1 MDLTKSKSL
10 DTFNMFTNTSEITST
25 SVTIFNEPLPYNETF
40 CVDLTPREW
49 EIHYQFRWWL
59 EGVGMVLVG
68 TFGVIFNIIAIFV
81 LMSQEMIGIRFN
93 NLVVCLAIVDNIFLL
108 TSIFYHIGHAF
119 GFAIQQSYF
128 HQRLFASFVYP
139 WRGISMCCSTYI
151 TVALALDRY
160 RAVSN
165 PSKYKASVRSHTH
178 PIIMVLRC
186 TLPIICLSILF
197 SIPKFFDLSVKEYPE
212 GINSTNETSSQSYF
226 IVGTDLRE
234 NKKYV
239 LWYVNVANFIVTCF
253 VPLASLS
260 YLNGQ
265 LILKRNTFI
274 QRQIERRRSS
284 FHGSEYRRYSIASLK
299 IHRQQTIILHTIVIV
314 FLLCHALRIVLNIN
328 EWVTMED
335 KIKSRELEARL
346 RQLNESM
353 YYCSHYRFWSTVA
366 TPLSHLLLQINS
378 GANFFIYSVLNETFS
393 RVLRQKINRV
403 LQCFKTST
411 QRSEVNN
418 EPTVIYRKSTKS
430 VSTQQ
435 NRVVVTNCEIMLQN
449 DNLSI

>member
-1 MDLTKSKSL
+1 MDVTESKNM
-10 DTFNMFTNTSEITST
+10 DIFNVTTDTSEISNTSR
-25 SVTIFNEPLPYNETF
+25 TIFNELLLYNDTF
-40 CVDLTPREW
+40 CVDLTTREW

-59 EGVGMVLVG
+59 EGVGMLLVG

-81 LMSQEMIGIRFN
+81 LMSQEMVGIRFN

-119 GFAIQQSYF
+119 GFAIQQSYV

-178 PIIMVLRC
+178 PILMVLRC
-186 TLPIICLSILF
+186 TLPIICASILF
-197 SIPKFFDLSVKEYPE
+197 NIPRFFDLSVKEHP
-212 GINSTNETSSQSYF
+212 GGMNITNETFPPSYF

-239 LWYVNVANFIVTCF
+239 LWYINVANFIVTCF
-253 VPLASLS
+253 IPLASLS

-284 FHGSEYRRYSIASLK
+284 FHGSEYRRYSIASMK
-299 IHRQQTIILHTIVIV
+299 NHRQQTIILHTIVIV
-314 FLLCHALRIVLNIN
+314 FLLCHALRIVLSIN

-335 KIKSRELEARL
+335 KIKSRELEERL
-346 RQLNESM
+346 RQDNENM
-353 YYCSHYRFWSTVA
+353 YYCSYYRFWSTLAAPV
-366 TPLSHLLLQINS
+366 SHLLLQINS

-393 RVLRQKINRV
+393 RVLRQKINGV
-403 LQCFKTST
+403 LQCFKK
-411 QRSEVNN
+411 RSEINN
-418 EPTVIYRKSTKS
+418 EPAVIYRKSTKS
-430 VSTQQ
+430 VSTQL
-435 NRVVVTNCEIMLQN
+435 NGVTVTNCEIMF
-449 DNLSI
+449 SER